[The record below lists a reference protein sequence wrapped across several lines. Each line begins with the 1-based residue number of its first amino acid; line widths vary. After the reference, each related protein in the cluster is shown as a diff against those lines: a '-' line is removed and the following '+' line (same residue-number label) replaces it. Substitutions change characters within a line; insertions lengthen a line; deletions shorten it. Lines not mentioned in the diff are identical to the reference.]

1 MIDELHVQNIALI
14 RDATLIPS
22 PRLTVLTGETG
33 AGKTAL
39 LSACK
44 LLMGARADSAMVR
57 DGASQASV
65 EGRLFVTGDPY
76 GEEGVDRAAGLGA
89 ADTTGESRAGDAAVQ
104 GSDATAASSESEEPI
119 PANAPDAACPGS
131 LVPVELVVTRKLG
144 ADGRSRATLNGAMA
158 SVTELSRV
166 VGPHIELCG
175 QHEHQALLKPAQHG
189 PLLDAWA
196 DLNDEV
202 IAYGAAYDAVQQ
214 AQAQLQA
221 VHDRAQA
228 STLQLEEA
236 RFTLK
241 SIDAVDPQPDEY
253 EQLSELLVKA
263 ENAETLARNSHCA
276 AEALSGEGGALDA
289 LNSAISLLDEAA
301 RSDETLGAYAASLR
315 DVSFVAEDVARDM
328 ASYCEDIDFD
338 EGTLLQAQ
346 ERMGALQGLMRS
358 FGPTMADVFAQ
369 WEEAQELVSLVD
381 DADDAVA
388 QAQATL
394 DRAETHLATAAQRFT
409 EKRLGAAEPFA
420 RAVNKVL
427 DRLEMGGATLECLV
441 EPLERKDWSR
451 AGASTVAFLF
461 RPGKSMQARPL
472 ARIASGGEVSRVMLA
487 IKVVLGAKDGTGTL
501 IFDEV
506 DAGVGGSTAT
516 ALAAVLAEL
525 AESHQ
530 VIAITHLAQVAVV
543 ADTHYTVT
551 KQEGD
556 RPETHLQAVEGAER
570 EREVA
575 RMLSGDA
582 TEASLAHAREMLGI

>member
-22 PRLTVLTGETG
+22 PGLTVLTGETG

-65 EGRLFVTGDPY
+65 EGRLFVAADLRTED
-76 GEEGVDRAAGLGA
+76 GEGA
-89 ADTTGESRAGDAAVQ
+89 AAETDAGDAAGTAG
-104 GSDATAASSESEEPI
+104 GSEGGSAAHEGEVAGVTVEGEQPDTAA
-119 PANAPDAACPGS
+119 
-131 LVPVELVVTRKLG
+131 PVELVVTRRLG

-158 SVTELSRV
+158 SVTELSLV

-175 QHEHQALLKPAQHG
+175 QHEHQALLKAAQHG

-196 DLNDEV
+196 DLGDDAE
-202 IAYGAAYDAVQQ
+202 AYRTAYDGVQQ

-241 SIDAVDPQPDEY
+241 SINAVDPQPEEY

-263 ENAETLARNSHCA
+263 ENAETLARNSHGA

-301 RSDETLGAYAASLR
+301 RSDEALGAYAASLR

-388 QAQATL
+388 QAQAAL
-394 DRAETHLATAAQRFT
+394 DRAEEHLATAAQRFT
-409 EKRLGAAEPFA
+409 EKRLAAAEPFA
-420 RAVNKVL
+420 RAVNGVL

-441 EPLERKDWSR
+441 ETLEREAWNR
-451 AGASTVAFLF
+451 AGASAVTFQF

-487 IKVVLGAKDGTGTL
+487 IKVVLGAKDAAGTL

-556 RPETHLQAVEGAER
+556 CPETHLQAVEGAER

-582 TEASLAHAREMLGI
+582 TEASLAHAREMLGA